1 MFRKRCLSM
10 FSIMSRIL
18 FLGLLVLLLNACK
31 EKPVSITTP
40 TPSVPSPEVI
50 ITAYPSF
57 VIGEIIN
64 IDGCIRVHDKE
75 TNISYAILWTPDV
88 SATIEGDKV
97 KITTGIVRKNKDE
110 VTIRFGE
117 PARVSGGETAF
128 PDEQLLKK
136 LPSSCQGPFWVIG
149 FEIEPLKATEQP

>member
-1 MFRKRCLSM
+1 MFRKRSLSL
-10 FSIMSRIL
+10 FSNLTRII

-31 EKPVSITTP
+31 EKPVSIITP
-40 TPSVPSPEVI
+40 IPSVPNPEVI

-57 VIGEIIN
+57 VIGEIMN

-75 TNISYAILWTPDV
+75 TDISYAILWTPDV

-97 KITTGIVRKNKDE
+97 KITTGIVRKNIEE
-110 VTIRFGE
+110 VTIRFGDT
-117 PARVSGGETAF
+117 ARVSGGETAF

-149 FEIEPLKATEQP
+149 FEIEPIKATE